1 MSDNNIL
8 ILQKDQEKQNNDN
21 QNASIEIIDSN
32 PSENNE
38 ESKEN
43 KKITLNQFL
52 QNNFMK
58 KRINSPYNKKENDKN
73 DIDENQIKIKKNN
86 PSESCK
92 DENEKCEK
100 GNSETE
106 NNGIINLKIYN
117 ENDQITE
124 SKKTLFKKVN
134 DDKKEIQNS
143 IITYNQNIEVNSSA
157 EGNIEKKKIKIKS
170 YFNNRRSD
178 YFNYNNWNC
187 NIFSSQK
194 G

>member
-21 QNASIEIIDSN
+21 QNAGIEIIDNN

-58 KRINSPYNKKENDKN
+58 KRINSPFNKKENDKN

-92 DENEKCEK
+92 DENEICEK
-100 GNSETE
+100 VNSETV
-106 NNGIINLKIYN
+106 NNGIINLRIYN

-170 YFNNRRSD
+170 YFNNN
-178 YFNYNNWNC
+178 FNYNNWNC

-194 G
+194 GWSL